1 MAKLAL
7 INKQHKREKLVAQ
20 YAKKRETIKAKM
32 SVNATP
38 EERIDAMKKLAK
50 LPRNANPTRLRNR
63 CTVSTTA
70 LSTVGFFYFTS
81 LIYVRLAIYLR
92 LPLYATADGTDR
104 TSGKIHGNDR

>member
-38 EERIDAMKKLAK
+38 EERIDAM
-50 LPRNANPTRLRNR
+50 
-63 CTVSTTA
+63 V
-70 LSTVGFFYFTS
+70 FYDGA
-81 LIYVRLAIYLR
+81 YVLGG
-92 LPLYATADGTDR
+92 GTIIGD
-104 TSGKIHGNDR
+104 K

>member
-50 LPRNANPTRLRNR
+50 LPRNANPTRVRNR
-63 CTVSTTA
+63 CSVTGRSLGVSR
-70 LSTVGFFYFTS
+70 LFG
-81 LIYVRLAIYLR
+81 LCRQQVRTMASEGK
-92 LPLYATADGTDR
+92 LPGVR
-104 TSGKIHGNDR
+104 KSSW

>member
-38 EERIDAMKKLAK
+38 DERMDAMKKLAK
-50 LPRNANPTRLRNR
+50 LPRNSNPTRLHNR
-63 CTVSTTA
+63 CSVTGRARGYSRLFGLCRQQLRTMA
-70 LSTVGFFYFTS
+70 SEGKLPG
-81 LIYVRLAIYLR
+81 VRK
-92 LPLYATADGTDR
+92 
-104 TSGKIHGNDR
+104 SSW